1 MNVLFSIIYYHLRIL
16 NINATS
22 VILWIWLVITRV
34 KTPMDTT
41 TSMEPVLHKLFS
53 VKTQY
58 VCIRLY
64 IIFPL
69 HKL

>member
-53 VKTQY
+53 VKT
-58 VCIRLY
+58 RWRN
-64 IIFPL
+64 
-69 HKL
+69 

>member
-58 VCIRLY
+58 ICIRLY

>member
-1 MNVLFSIIYYHLRIL
+1 MNVLFSIIYYHLRFRTF
-16 NINATS
+16 NATS
-22 VILWIWLVITRV
+22 VILWVWLVITRV

-53 VKTQY
+53 VKTQH

>member
-22 VILWIWLVITRV
+22 VILWVWLVITRV

-41 TSMEPVLHKLFS
+41 TSMKPALHKLFS

-58 VCIRLY
+58 IYLLAEL
-64 IIFPL
+64 I
-69 HKL
+69 

>member
-22 VILWIWLVITRV
+22 VILGVWLVITRV

-41 TSMEPVLHKLFS
+41 TSMEPALHKLFS

-58 VCIRLY
+58 ICIRLY

>member
-1 MNVLFSIIYYHLRIL
+1 MNVLFSIIYYHLRFRTF
-16 NINATS
+16 NAIS
-22 VILWIWLVITRV
+22 VILWVWLVITRV

-41 TSMEPVLHKLFS
+41 TSMEPALHKLFS

-58 VCIRLY
+58 ICIRLY

>member
-1 MNVLFSIIYYHLRIL
+1 MNVFFSIIYYHLRIL

-58 VCIRLY
+58 ICIRLY

>member
-22 VILWIWLVITRV
+22 VILRVWLVITRV

-41 TSMEPVLHKLFS
+41 TSMEPTLHKLFS

-58 VCIRLY
+58 ICIRLY